1 MKTIQKVV
9 SLASCLALLS
19 IGSASA
25 QPAPKPV
32 TPPGTTLAVPPAPPP
47 AASLPDRTT
56 ASFGDWVLRCD
67 RRIDVT
73 PAQRLCE
80 LGQTIQRAGDAG
92 PQAQI
97 ALGRLAPADPI
108 RFTALLPINIALQ
121 TVPKVTVDGAERQ
134 SFDLTW
140 IRCIANGCFANA
152 TMSDDVLRKLR
163 AQKEPGRIEYKDG
176 AGRDVVL
183 PISFGGFSQA
193 FAAFVRE
200 SSN

>member
-1 MKTIQKVV
+1 MKLIKKI

-19 IGSASA
+19 MGNASG
-25 QPAPKPV
+25 QPAPKPA
-32 TPPGTTLAVPPAPPP
+32 TTPGTALAVPPAPPP
-47 AASLPDRTT
+47 AAPLPDRTT
-56 ASFGDWVLRCD
+56 ASFGDWILRCD
-67 RRIDVT
+67 RRVDVT

-80 LGQTIQRAGDAG
+80 LAQTIQRAGDAG

-121 TVPKVTVDGAERQ
+121 NGPKVTVEGTDRQ

-140 IRCIANGCFANA
+140 VRCIASGCFANA
-152 TMSDDVLRKLR
+152 AMGDDVLRKLR
-163 AQKEPGRIEYKDG
+163 AQKEPGRLEYKDG

-193 FAAFVRE
+193 FEAFVRE